1 MRSFKGWCVQDA
13 PNKWEAVMRICIC
26 ILLAALA
33 AGTAGCMSD
42 TKSGRSFTYD
52 CSGAGKGWGD
62 CHQKADAQCGANNYT
77 VVSGE
82 GDATAKAPGGN
93 TEMKRTLVVTCR

>member
-1 MRSFKGWCVQDA
+1 MRT
-13 PNKWEAVMRICIC
+13 CIC
-26 ILLAALA
+26 ILVAALGA
-33 AGTAGCMSD
+33 SMAGCMSA
-42 TKSGRSFTYD
+42 TKSGASFSYD

-82 GDATAKAPGGN
+82 GDASAKAAGGN
-93 TEMKRTLVVTCR
+93 TEMKRTLVVTCK